1 MRSVSAVLAQATIE
15 DAHLHRETDMKISSS
30 ARGIAVL
37 SVALHVGT
45 ALAAERPEWAFFL
58 PSTETATVNAM
69 PSNSAAQWS
78 APGSGKSY
86 TRTQVQDVLNPPDWY
101 PDEHPP
107 MPDIVARGERQGAD
121 NSAALPCALC
131 HLPNGAGHVES
142 ASLAGLSASY
152 IVQQFADFRSGSR
165 RILVGNSNTMGF
177 LTSLKKRYTDD
188 QVSAA
193 AQYFASLKPRSWI
206 RVVETTAVPKS
217 VVSPE
222 TLMRTAIPHGGT
234 EPIGDRIVELP
245 ESTVGLLNRDSHS
258 GFIAYVPRG
267 SVAAGETLVTTM
279 AADGAPPCSGC
290 HGSRLTGVGDVPPI
304 AGRPP
309 SYLVRQLWDFQS
321 GERRGTSAAT
331 MRSVTSSLTSHEM
344 LAIAAYLA
352 SRPPN

>member
-1 MRSVSAVLAQATIE
+1 VKM
-15 DAHLHRETDMKISSS
+15 SSS
-30 ARGIAVL
+30 ARGIAVVC
-37 SVALHVGT
+37 VALYAGT
-45 ALAAERPEWAFFL
+45 TFAVERPEWAFFL
-58 PSTETATVNAM
+58 PSTETAKVNAL
-69 PSNSAAQWS
+69 PRSDSPAEWS
-78 APGSGKSY
+78 APGSRKSY
-86 TRTQVQDVLNPPDWY
+86 TRSQLQDVLNPPDWY

-107 MPDIVARGERQGAD
+107 MPDIVARGQRTGAD
-121 NSAALPCALC
+121 NPAALPCALC
-131 HLPNGAGHVES
+131 HLPNGSGHVES

-165 RILVGNSNTMGF
+165 RILVGNSNTIGF
-177 LTSLKKRYTDD
+177 LTALKKRYTDD

-193 AQYFASLKPRSWI
+193 AQYFASLKPRPWI
-206 RVVETTAVPKS
+206 RVVETTAVAKS
-217 VVSPE
+217 VVNPE
-222 TLMRTAIPHGGT
+222 TLMRTAIPNGGT

-245 ESTVGLLNRDSHS
+245 ESTIGLLNRDSHS

-279 AADGAPPCSGC
+279 AADGTPSCSSC
-290 HGSRLTGVGDVPPI
+290 HGTRLTGIGDVPPI

-321 GERRGTSAAT
+321 GERRGTSAAI
-331 MRSVTSSLTSHEM
+331 MQSVTSKLTSHEM